1 MRLIMK
7 SYSPRYILFLAIL
20 FSVSC
25 EKQDTLT
32 LQPVPEN
39 KIFAINFN
47 QDTIPVTLSI
57 TSARKENIGNSLVT
71 AIDGKL
77 PDSILRLNKLII
89 RVTGDS
95 ARLYNNAEIFA
106 SYTDSLGNTFAND
119 VSDTLNEVTITKM
132 QKVKDG
138 HVEGSFTIRV
148 SNFTKT
154 KILLLNNGK
163 FSTAFVE

>member
-1 MRLIMK
+1 MQLITK
-7 SYSPRYILFLAIL
+7 KYSSRYVLFLAVL

-25 EKQDTLT
+25 EKQETLT
-32 LQPVPEN
+32 PQPVPET
-39 KIFAINFN
+39 KIYSISFN

-77 PDSILRLNKLII
+77 PDSISSLNKLII

-95 ARLYNNAEIFA
+95 ARLYNNTEILA
-106 SYTDSLGNTFAND
+106 SFTDSLGNTFAND
-119 VSDTLNEVTITKM
+119 VSDTLNKVTITKM

-154 KILLLNNGK
+154 KFLFLNSGK
-163 FSTAFVE
+163 FSTAFQE